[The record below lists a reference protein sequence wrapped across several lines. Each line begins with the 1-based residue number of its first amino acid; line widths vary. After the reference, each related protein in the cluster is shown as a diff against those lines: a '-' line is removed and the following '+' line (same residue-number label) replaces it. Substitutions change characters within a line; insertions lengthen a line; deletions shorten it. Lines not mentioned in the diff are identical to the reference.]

1 MRIALWI
8 VQSLLAFAF
17 LAAGFMK
24 ATVPLAELAQQM
36 AWVESFPPFAVR
48 FIGVAEVAGALGLIL
63 PSITRIK
70 PVLTPIAAAALVVLM
85 VGGAGTHLVLGEV
98 TMMPPSIVLG
108 SLAAF
113 VAWGRTKAAPIPE
126 RGSVATAAA

>member
-24 ATVPLAELAQQM
+24 ATVPLAELATQM
-36 AWVESFPPFAVR
+36 AWVESFPAFAVR
-48 FIGVAEVAGALGLIL
+48 LIGVAEIAGALGLIL

-85 VGGAGTHLVLGEV
+85 IGGAGTHLVLGEAA
-98 TMMPPSIVLG
+98 MMPPSIVLG
-108 SLAAF
+108 TLAAF
-113 VAWGRTKAAPIPE
+113 VAWGRYKAAPIPE
-126 RGSVATAAA
+126 RGTAVAAA